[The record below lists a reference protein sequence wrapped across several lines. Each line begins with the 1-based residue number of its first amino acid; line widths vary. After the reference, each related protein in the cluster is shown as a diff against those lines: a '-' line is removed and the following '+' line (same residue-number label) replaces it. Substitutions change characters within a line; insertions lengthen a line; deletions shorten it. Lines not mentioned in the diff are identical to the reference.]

1 MRHNENESDSDFME
15 TLNRFFIDTNDTNWL
30 QRLHQLKEW
39 GLYTL
44 SFWYPVTFNRE
55 FAERIV

>member
-1 MRHNENESDSDFME
+1 MRHNENESNYDFME

-30 QRLHQLKEW
+30 QRLHELKEW

-55 FAERIV
+55 FSERIV